1 MPKMTID
8 GVEIEAKE
16 GQSVLEAALAN
27 GIHIPHFCFHPL
39 LKVAGNCRMCL
50 VEIEKVPKLQ
60 IACGTAVRDGMVVFT
75 KTDRVTNAR
84 RGVLEFML
92 INHPLDCPV
101 CDQAGEC
108 KLQDYCFKYGMER
121 SRFIEEKHTF
131 EHQDLGPWLSKD
143 MNRCLHC
150 TRCIRFMRD
159 IAGSE
164 ELTLHERGND
174 TVVGPYL
181 ETSIEN
187 EFCLNLVDICP
198 VGALTSKPFRFQA
211 RSWLMKKTR
220 TLCAGCSRGCNVIA
234 WTYKGRLLRLTPAEN
249 QHVNQCWLCNP
260 GRMSFESLYAK
271 NRLTTAMESK
281 TGTDIVSAL
290 DTAAGKLKS
299 VPGEKIA
306 VIASRFLTNEDNY
319 LICRFARDVLKT
331 EKVAFVKGPE
341 DENEFKPNE
350 APLPEWFMREDLSPN
365 STGATYVLNA
375 FGYDLKPA
383 KLIEEI
389 ENGETKALVVFGDNL
404 AASMGEVS
412 RVKSAANRLSF
423 VMVTDSHSSTT
434 TDMASVFIPESTFAE
449 KDGTYTNEGGRVQKL
464 KAALRPENDCRSA
477 WQTVQELAARV
488 GVKWNYASASQIFD
502 EMTSIVPEYEG
513 MSYAGI
519 PDEGIETI
527 RVREPEDAAD
537 TATDLDAATAGD
549 NGENAKTADGDAEEA
564 D

>member
-1 MPKMTID
+1 MPKLTID
-8 GVEIEAKE
+8 GVEIEAAE

-39 LKVAGNCRMCL
+39 LKVGGNCRMCL
-50 VEIEKVPKLQ
+50 IEIEKVPKLQ

-211 RSWLMKKTR
+211 RSWLMEKTR

-249 QHVNQCWLCNP
+249 AHVNQCWLCNP

-271 NRLTTAMESK
+271 NRLTTAMESM
-281 TGTDIVSAL
+281 TDTDIVSAL

-299 VPGEKIA
+299 VPGEKTA
-306 VIASRFLTNEDNY
+306 VIASRFLTIEDNY
-319 LICRFARDVLKT
+319 LICRFARDVLNT
-331 EKVAFVKGPE
+331 EKVAFVSGPE
-341 DENEFKPNE
+341 DDSEFGPSK
-350 APLPEWFMREDLSPN
+350 APLPDWFMREDLSPN
-365 STGATYVLNA
+365 STGAAHVLNA

-383 KLIEEI
+383 TLIEEI
-389 ENGETKALVVFGDNL
+389 ENGEIRALVVFGDNF
-404 AASMGEVS
+404 AASMGDVS

-464 KAALRPENDCRSA
+464 KAALRPQNDCRSA
-477 WQTVQELAARV
+477 WQTVQELASRL
-488 GVKWNYASASQIFD
+488 GVKWNYTSASQIFD
-502 EMTSIVPEYEG
+502 EMAAVVPEYEG
-513 MSYAGI
+513 MSFSDI
-519 PDEGIETI
+519 PDEGIQTTKEP
-527 RVREPEDAAD
+527 EPEDA
-537 TATDLDAATAGD
+537 TAGTGD
-549 NGENAKTADGDAEEA
+549 NGENVKTADGNAEEA